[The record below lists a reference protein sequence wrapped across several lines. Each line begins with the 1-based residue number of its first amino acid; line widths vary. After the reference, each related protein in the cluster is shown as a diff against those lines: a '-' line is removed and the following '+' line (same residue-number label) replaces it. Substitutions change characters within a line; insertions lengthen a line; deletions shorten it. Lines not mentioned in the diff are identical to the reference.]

1 MIIYFCFFVIF
12 WRSACA
18 VTVRADFLYLFP
30 VYGYCEHEHPVGIP
44 GSLYLT
50 SAGMLT
56 DSMSILSGYLVSFKD
71 SCRDAHSFLKENI
84 WKNIQEKYL
93 KKNIR
98 KYFEIIGDF
107 CIFAL
112 QIKRDKNIAALC
124 R

>member
-1 MIIYFCFFVIF
+1 M
-12 WRSACA
+12 
-18 VTVRADFLYLFP
+18 TVRADFLYLFP

-44 GSLYLT
+44 CSLYLT

-93 KKNIR
+93 KKISGNILR
-98 KYFEIIGDF
+98 LSG
-107 CIFAL
+107 IFVYL
-112 QIKRDKNIAALC
+112 HYR
-124 R
+124 